1 MRLFSSFLSTFL
13 IPLVAVMPLRA
24 ELAATIVVS
33 TAAASATILAE
44 TTPGQTNVL
53 KIRLADDSKATVEAN
68 SIVKGYAIL
77 VTDSSGSPVA
87 DAAVAIR
94 LPDEGPTGFFING
107 EHSAVAYTDASGV
120 ARFPQVNWGSATGGL
135 SIRVTAV
142 KGELHAGALIE
153 QTVIAAGKTPASAP
167 VSPFPSSHAPATTA
181 PADPSPVPAPVAKTK
196 TPGVP
201 ASVAAIHSG
210 AAPDQQ
216 PAADS
221 SASNDTVSVV
231 NTSGSKGGNGSNK
244 KWFVLA
250 AVLAS
255 AGVGAAL
262 ALAGKSGATGTGPGP
277 STSTTIG
284 TPTVSI
290 GH

>member
-1 MRLFSSFLSTFL
+1 MRFFSSFLSALL

-24 ELAATIVVS
+24 EVAATIVVS
-33 TAAASATILAE
+33 TAAAPATILAE
-44 TTPGQTNVL
+44 TTPGQTNLL

-77 VTDSSGSPVA
+77 VTDGSGAPVA

-94 LPDEGPTGFFING
+94 LPDEGATGFFVNG

-120 ARFPQVNWGSATGGL
+120 ARFPQINWGSTTGGL

-142 KGELHAGALIE
+142 KGEMHAGALIE
-153 QTVIAAGKTPASAP
+153 QTVTAAGPTPASAP
-167 VSPFPSSHAPATTA
+167 VAPFPSVPAPASAPVDQTA
-181 PADPSPVPAPVAKTK
+181 APAPVAKTK

-201 ASVAAIHSG
+201 TSVAAIHSG
-210 AAPDQQ
+210 VAPDQ
-216 PAADS
+216 PPTADS
-221 SASNDTVSVV
+221 SAANDTVSVV
-231 NTSGSKGGNGSNK
+231 NTSGSKGGTGSNK
-244 KWFVLA
+244 KWFILA

-262 ALAGKSGATGTGPGP
+262 ALAGKSGAGATGPGP
-277 STSTTIG
+277 TTSTTIG
-284 TPTVSI
+284 SPTVSI